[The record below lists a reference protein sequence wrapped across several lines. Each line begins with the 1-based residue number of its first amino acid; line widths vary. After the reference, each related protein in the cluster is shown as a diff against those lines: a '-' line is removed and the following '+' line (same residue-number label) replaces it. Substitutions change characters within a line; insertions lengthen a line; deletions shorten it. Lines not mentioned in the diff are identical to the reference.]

1 MTRTLKR
8 PMFRMG
14 GSTNSGITSGLDQP
28 RKQYSQGTDPQDR
41 TFRPNIEQALEAARL
56 SKDPRVNDILFPK
69 SGSFSP
75 GSGPGFLTSFGL
87 DLMSR
92 PSRGD
97 GFSGLVATAADSA
110 KEPFKTFQ
118 AANLARSGEK
128 SKFARDLFEGDIQS
142 QYSLEEERLDNLGKA
157 TQGGTEFEKER
168 RVQMLNSL
176 YDNKILKEEVELENA
191 SGESREKILANIE
204 TLRKEKEDY
213 AKSILAGTMT
223 QDDFVKD
230 IIIAGVKNDVFDPAK
245 VAEKYP
251 ELAGLLYDEMADGGR
266 AGYNVGG
273 QAMMPEVANAEEEQ
287 VEDLSYNELRSRL
300 PQSIDNDIVQVIA
313 NSKQALLDFANI
325 RDQQDVD
332 QFNQRYN
339 VSLNIAQE
347 G

>member
-1 MTRTLKR
+1 MNRTLRR
-8 PMFRMG
+8 PMFRIG
-14 GSTNSGITSGLDQP
+14 GSTGTGITSGLDTP
-28 RKQYSQGTDPQDR
+28 RQGYKEPGVVDKNDVIRQDAQR
-41 TFRPNIEQALEAARL
+41 IFDVGVDLRKANQIPTNKML
-56 SKDPRVNDILFPK
+56 
-69 SGSFSP
+69 SGSL
-75 GSGPGFLTSFGL
+75 PGFLTSFGL
-87 DLMSR
+87 NLASAT
-92 PSRGD
+92 PRGNI
-97 GFSGLVATAADSA
+97 FSTAATAA
-110 KEPFKTFQ
+110 KEPFSQFQ
-118 AANLARSGEK
+118 QGRLLQQEKARARRDDALDSAVASAVDLERERIEAA
-128 SKFARDLFEGDIQS
+128 
-142 QYSLEEERLDNLGKA
+142 GKN
-157 TQGGTEFEKER
+157 TGGTEFEKER

-176 YDNKILKEEVELENA
+176 YDNKILKKEVELENA
-191 SGESREKILANIE
+191 SGEAREKILANIE
-204 TLRKEKEDY
+204 TLRREKEDY

-251 ELAGLLYDEMADGGR
+251 ALAGLLYDEMADGGR

-273 QAMMPEVANAEEEQ
+273 SAMMPAVAEADEDQ
-287 VEDLSYNELRSRL
+287 VENLSFTELRARL

-332 QFNQRYN
+332 EFNQRYN

>member
-1 MTRTLKR
+1 MNRTLRR
-8 PMFRMG
+8 PMFRIG
-14 GSTNSGITSGLDQP
+14 GSTNSGITSGLDTP
-28 RKQYSQGTDPQDR
+28 RQGYKEPGVVD
-41 TFRPNIEQALEAARL
+41 
-56 SKDPRVNDILFPK
+56 KNDIIRQDAQRIFDVGVDLRKANQIPTNK
-69 SGSFSP
+69 MLSGSL
-75 GSGPGFLTSFGL
+75 PGFLTSFGL
-87 DLMSR
+87 NLASAT
-92 PSRGD
+92 PRGNI
-97 GFSGLVATAADSA
+97 FSTAATAA
-110 KEPFKTFQ
+110 KEPFSQFQ
-118 AANLARSGEK
+118 QGRLLQQEKARARRDDALDSAVASAVDLERERIEAA
-128 SKFARDLFEGDIQS
+128 
-142 QYSLEEERLDNLGKA
+142 GKNK
-157 TQGGTEFEKER
+157 GGTEFEKER

-176 YDNKILKEEVELENA
+176 YDNKILKKEVELENA
-191 SGESREKILANIE
+191 SGEAREKILANIE
-204 TLRKEKEDY
+204 TLRREKEDY

-251 ELAGLLYDEMADGGR
+251 DLAGLLYDEMADGGR

-273 QAMMPEVANAEEEQ
+273 QAMMPAVAEADEDQ
-287 VEDLSYNELRSRL
+287 VENLSFTELRARL

-332 QFNQRYN
+332 EFNQRYN